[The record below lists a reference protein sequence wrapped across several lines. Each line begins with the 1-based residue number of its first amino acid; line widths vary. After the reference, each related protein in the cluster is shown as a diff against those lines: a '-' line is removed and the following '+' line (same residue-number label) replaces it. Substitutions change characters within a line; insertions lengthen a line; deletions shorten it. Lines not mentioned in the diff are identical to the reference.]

1 MEAKM
6 ESVATHQPVPSD
18 EKKEK
23 LQTKP
28 SDYGAVASTGCSYFV
43 FLMCVGVVLRHF
55 SDRDFST
62 VLTLGAGVQ
71 CLAFYLLL
79 QKVKRQRS
87 VAGISSKMLEMYVLV
102 ILLRLSSTLIK
113 QGYLPVD
120 RSGDYVYQAADIVSL
135 FLVFQLLWC
144 CHKTHKVTFQADQD
158 SLEIWRAVPVLL
170 ILAVCLHGNLNKSAF
185 FDTTW
190 TLGMYL
196 DTIAML
202 PQYFMLVKNGGEVEA
217 LTSHFVALVVL
228 SRACSFAFWYYGHK
242 ELAPR
247 PGKNA
252 GLINN
257 TTGLNIAGWLIVAC
271 HSVQLLLSADFMYHY
286 VSSAMGKVK
295 MILPAGQTC
304 DV

>member
-1 MEAKM
+1 MDFQKDTLA
-6 ESVATHQPVPSD
+6 AQPAE
-18 EKKEK
+18 EKTK
-23 LQTKP
+23 LQSQQ
-28 SDYGAVASTGCSYFV
+28 SDFAAAATTGGTYFV
-43 FLMCVGVVLRHF
+43 FMMCVGLVLRHF
-55 SDRDFST
+55 SDQDFST

-102 ILLRLSSTLIK
+102 LLCRLSSTLIK

-120 RSGDYVYQAADIVSL
+120 RSGDYVYQVADILSL

-144 CHKTHKVTFQADQD
+144 CHKTHKVTFQADHD
-158 SLEIWRAVPVLL
+158 SLEIWRTVPVLFV
-170 ILAVCLHGNLNKSAF
+170 LAVCLRGNLNKSAF

-190 TLGMYL
+190 TMGMYL

-202 PQYFMLVKNGGEVEA
+202 PQYWMLVKKGGEVEA
-217 LTSHFVALVVL
+217 LTSHFVALVVM
-228 SRACSFAFWYYGHK
+228 SRACSFAFWYYGYK

-247 PGKNA
+247 ANKNA
-252 GLINN
+252 GMINN
-257 TTGLNIAGWLIVAC
+257 ATGLNIAGWLIVAC
-271 HSVQLLLSADFMYHY
+271 HSTQLMMSADFMYHY

-295 MILPAGQTC
+295 MMLPAAHSY